1 MFNDLLVVFIQLVTN
16 YVSDV
21 LWRGDSTVE
30 FTSTIQAAAA
40 TGAADAAGKADAATG
55 DLEASMTAPI

>member
-30 FTSTIQAAAA
+30 FASTIRTA
-40 TGAADAAGKADAATG
+40 GAADAADKADAATG
-55 DLEASMTAPI
+55 DLEAGMTAPI